1 MRWWLAHP
9 GDWKDAPKDP
19 MLVPKGFPMFM
30 ARTSLWFFLGSFF
43 MLAADPL
50 IVKETSWSCRCP
62 FPDIRN
68 ALGGGGG
75 VRTGACKRSDSKD
88 SKPKNR
94 RTKDWLKHSAW
105 GILRNTNGHRGW
117 KRHTKKATASLLFHG
132 VVLEL
137 NMGLEIVIKKRA
149 KFSFMTTIT
158 SLPLHKSFQLKNNSS
173 WGHQPAWQTQN
184 DGRTPSAY
192 VYPLGILK
200 NHTIHTRKRND
211 LWVWPWYPMIPS
223 GNLT

>member
-75 VRTGACKRSDSKD
+75 VRTGACTQPEES
-88 SKPKNR
+88 
-94 RTKDWLKHSAW
+94 W
-105 GILRNTNGHRGW
+105 GIRTAIGGGRD
-117 KRHTKKATASLLFHG
+117 TPKKHCLTAVSWCRAGTQHGTGNSYQETCQVLFHDHYHQSAFTQIIPVEKQFKLG
-132 VVLEL
+132 TPASMANPKRWPYPKCICLPVGDSQKPYHPYPKKKWSV
-137 NMGLEIVIKKRA
+137 GLTLV
-149 KFSFMTTIT
+149 
-158 SLPLHKSFQLKNNSS
+158 P
-173 WGHQPAWQTQN
+173 N
-184 DGRTPSAY
+184 DT
-192 VYPLGILK
+192 
-200 NHTIHTRKRND
+200 
-211 LWVWPWYPMIPS
+211 LW
-223 GNLT
+223 